1 MRRTT
6 KIEFKPP
13 SNFRPSNEGNTAQ
26 QWTDWKQEFELYLT
40 ATDKEAATGKQKV
53 AMLLCSMGKQFIK
66 IFNNFEYD
74 ETTRESKDDLATV
87 LKKFVKHFEPQKSLK
102 KYVTQFQQRRQQS
115 HETVA
120 EYITAL
126 QELASHCEF
135 GTLEKRQI
143 AIQLSN
149 GVRDEKLREKLRNDD
164 LTLEEAIN
172 KCLRFEQSQETHKLC
187 SDDAQVHAIWGH
199 GRGRTRSRFRGRI
212 RSCGRGRGD
221 SGQRTAQH
229 TAQTDFNRGRPSRG
243 RGGQWAFSRGGIYT
257 VCGNCSMHHGR
268 GKCLAYN
275 RTCDFCD
282 SYSHFANS
290 CRKRKWIMQ
299 IQTTEYQGD
308 YETVD
313 YEGNPAGQDI
323 PWEQQNDVF
332 DDFDSAQ
339 FETLNIYITTSGDM
353 GEKRDKDIWSVKM
366 YTQDDDVTFRIDT
379 QAECTV
385 MSKLPYDRLKNKPKL
400 QPSEVRIFG
409 YGGGCVH
416 SMGQIKLPVGY
427 KGKAHLIVCEII
439 DRKVPNLLSDKDSVR
454 LQLVKRVNA
463 HNTHHTQNDSH
474 AHRQHSQNDTH
485 ARTQRIPTDA
495 NAGTQHI

>member
-6 KIEFKPP
+6 KMEFKPS

-268 GKCLAYN
+268 GQCLAYN

-282 SYSHFANS
+282 SYSHFATS

-416 SMGQIKLPVGY
+416 SMGKIKLP
-427 KGKAHLIVCEII
+427 
-439 DRKVPNLLSDKDSVR
+439 SDKDSVR